1 MYVFKVG
8 NKVALS
14 SIYIRIIH
22 MLCTQHWCFITFKI
36 FIFRSPLVLIL
47 SNAIVCRQSS
57 LDVRLHL
64 HIENNWADRV
74 KNYNY
79 DPHPHSKGV
88 KSERQIDN
96 CYLYVLRIYK
106 TKLIK

>member
-1 MYVFKVG
+1 MYVFEVG

-64 HIENNWADRV
+64 HIENNWANLYKILYVADRV
-74 KNYNY
+74 KN
-79 DPHPHSKGV
+79 H
-88 KSERQIDN
+88 I
-96 CYLYVLRIYK
+96 I
-106 TKLIK
+106 LILIRRA